1 MNLQDL
7 RNFLCESGKGQVFD
21 SLLCVELGLEEY
33 GAFWQ
38 AHQDMN
44 PGETFEEHVVG
55 FICEVH
61 EFIGFDGDE
70 IEKVVEAAQ

>member
-7 RNFLCESGKGQVFD
+7 RNFLCESEKGQVFD

-33 GAFWQ
+33 GAFWD

-44 PGETFEEHVVG
+44 PGESFEDHVVG
-55 FICEVH
+55 FICEVY
-61 EFIGFDGDE
+61 EFIGVRRGRN
-70 IEKVVEAAQ
+70 